1 MNTEI
6 TDRFRGVIRQ
16 WAEALAGIEW
26 AGPNQASILIGIE
39 KGIDRTVF
47 DLSLGRFDGFG
58 KDEYEAVRAAAHKL
72 AAEMLE
78 GGEQE

>member
-1 MNTEI
+1 MHTEM

-16 WAEALAGIEW
+16 WAIAMANIERSGPREAELW
-26 AGPNQASILIGIE
+26 IGVE

-47 DLSLGRFDGFG
+47 ELSLCCFDGFG

-72 AAEMLE
+72 AAEMLD
-78 GGEQE
+78 QTA